1 MKVKMLACALSFIL
15 AALVSVCFFQP
26 AIASEIMGIPSPPL
40 SVDPVNPVY
49 TVDALSGDGQVVA
62 GVLTN
67 YLDSEEELGYGD
79 YIGLFR
85 WTKEDGFLFFF
96 EDTTPFSTMRYKTA
110 ELNYDGTAVGFGNEW
125 LTMGGYWYSSFRYSD
140 DNGFEWLEG
149 PDPEWDYPQVA

>member
-15 AALVSVCFFQP
+15 
-26 AIASEIMGIPSPPL
+26 
-40 SVDPVNPVY
+40 
-49 TVDALSGDGQVVA
+49 
-62 GVLTN
+62 
-67 YLDSEEELGYGD
+67 
-79 YIGLFR
+79 
-85 WTKEDGFLFFF
+85 KEDGFLFFF